1 MVSMVLEERDG
12 ESVGLLG
19 AYLIV
24 GSGVEQRYTFL
35 SFFFFLG
42 REEVYFISSFHFV
55 FEIYNLIF
63 FFFFFF

>member
-35 SFFFFLG
+35 SFFFFW
-42 REEVYFISSFHFV
+42 EEKRYTSFLVSILFLKFI
-55 FEIYNLIF
+55 I
-63 FFFFFF
+63 